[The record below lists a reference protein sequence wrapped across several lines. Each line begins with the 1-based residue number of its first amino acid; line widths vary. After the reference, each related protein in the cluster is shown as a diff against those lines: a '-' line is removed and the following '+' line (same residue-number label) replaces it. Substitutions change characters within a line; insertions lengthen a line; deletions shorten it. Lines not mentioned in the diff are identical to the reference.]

1 MLKKI
6 NKKLPEI
13 FSFSIW
19 DTSAFLYIMAFAFII
34 CGILQWFGESESY
47 VSMLFILAVFL
58 TSRFTNGYFYGIL
71 ASFIGVFSVNY
82 VFTYPYF
89 DLNFTLSG
97 YPLTFLS
104 MFSVSIITCT
114 MTTRL
119 LEHEKIMRDI
129 EREKIRA
136 NLLRSVSHDL
146 RTPLTTIMGAASA
159 VLENADTLPKETQK
173 ELLGGVVDEAKWL
186 VSMVENLL
194 SITKIN
200 SETTKLATRDEAAE
214 EIIDEAVRKFK
225 TRFPA
230 MRVKVSIPEDFLIV
244 PMDAI
249 LIEQVLINLMENA
262 VFHGKNTTLIDV
274 SLSKLGKNAC
284 FLVSDNGS
292 GIPAEY
298 LTHIFEDT
306 AMYRAQPSGDNTKN
320 MGIGLSVCS
329 TIIRSHGGTIT
340 AENMP
345 EGGASFLFMLPI
357 KEEYYGDQ
365 AENTDS

>member
-1 MLKKI
+1 MIKKI
-6 NKKLPEI
+6 LKKLPEI
-13 FSFSIW
+13 FPLSVRDI
-19 DTSAFLYIMAFAFII
+19 SAFFFIMAFSFII

-58 TSRFTNGYFYGIL
+58 TSRFTSGYFFGIL
-71 ASFIGVFSVNY
+71 ASFLGVFGVNY

-89 DLNFTLSG
+89 AFNFTLSG

-119 LEHEKIMRDI
+119 LEHEKIKRDI

-146 RTPLTTIMGAASA
+146 RTPLTTIIGAASA
-159 VLENADTLPKETQK
+159 VLENGDMFTEEKRK
-173 ELLGGVVDEAKWL
+173 ELLSGIVDEATWL
-186 VSMVENLL
+186 VRMVENLL

-200 SETTKLATRDEAAE
+200 SETAKIATRDEVAE

-225 TRFPA
+225 TRFPG
-230 MRVKVSIPEDFLIV
+230 MSVKVSIPEEVLIA

-262 VFHGKNTTLIDV
+262 ASHGKTTTRIDV
-274 SLSKLGKNAC
+274 SLSRSGKNVC
-284 FLVSDNGS
+284 FSVSDNGS
-292 GIPAEY
+292 GIPAEF
-298 LTHIFEDT
+298 LDCIFKDT
-306 AMYRAQPSGDNTKN
+306 AMYRTQSPGDATKN

-329 TIIRSHGGTIT
+329 SIVRSHGGTISAKNRPT
-340 AENMP
+340 
-345 EGGASFLFMLPI
+345 GGAAFRFTLPM
-357 KEEYYGDQ
+357 KEDYHGD
-365 AENTDS
+365 